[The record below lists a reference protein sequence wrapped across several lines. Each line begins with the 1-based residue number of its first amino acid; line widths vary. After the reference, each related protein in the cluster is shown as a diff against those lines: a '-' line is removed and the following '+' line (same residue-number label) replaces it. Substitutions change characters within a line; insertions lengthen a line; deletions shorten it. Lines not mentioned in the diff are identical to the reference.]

1 PYSLEGIVKRERP
14 EDKLQRG
21 VIQHLHARGVPNS
34 YFFHV
39 PNGGQR
45 SKIEAAILVGLGVRA
60 GVPDIFI
67 IMNARVFAM
76 ELKAPGRRPEP
87 EQREALAALQR
98 AGAIT
103 AVCDS
108 IDQAVAILE
117 GWGVLRGR
125 AQLRTIGDLATRMD
139 ERQKIQ
145 QS

>member
-1 PYSLEGIVKRERP
+1 MRRGRP
-14 EDKLQRG
+14 EDKIQRG
-21 VIQHLHARGVPNS
+21 VIAHLHARGVPNI

-45 SKIEAAILVGLGVRA
+45 SKIEAAILNGLGVRA

-76 ELKAPGRRPEP
+76 ELKAADRRITP
-87 EQREALAALQR
+87 EQREALNALER
-98 AGAIT
+98 AGAT
-103 AVCDS
+103 VTVCNS
-108 IDQAVAILE
+108 LDQAVAVLE

-125 AQLRTIGDLATRMD
+125 AALRTLGDLATRMD

>member
-1 PYSLEGIVKRERP
+1 MRRERP
-14 EDKLQRG
+14 EDKIQSG
-21 VIQHLHARGVPNS
+21 VIAHLHARGVPNIF
-34 YFFHV
+34 FFHV
-39 PNGGQR
+39 PNGGKR
-45 SKIEAAILVGLGVRA
+45 SKIEAAILYGLGVRA

-76 ELKAPGRRPEP
+76 ELKAPGRRPESA
-87 EQREALAALQR
+87 QREALVALER

-108 IDQAVAILE
+108 IDMAVAILE
-117 GWGVLRGR
+117 DWGVLRGR
-125 AQLRTIGDLATRMD
+125 AALRTIGDLATRMD